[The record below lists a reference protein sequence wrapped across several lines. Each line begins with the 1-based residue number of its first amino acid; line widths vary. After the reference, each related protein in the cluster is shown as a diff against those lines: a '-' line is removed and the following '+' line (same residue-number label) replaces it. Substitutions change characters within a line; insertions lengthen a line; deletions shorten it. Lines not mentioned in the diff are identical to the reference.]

1 MKIEFNKKF
10 DTIAFYVAA
19 VFAVCLAMVIICLK
33 WATVSAFAAKIVFLL
48 APIGWGVVF
57 AYLMNPVLIKT
68 ETVLSKYVFRK
79 KPHPKASRVIA
90 VAVCLIVLIG
100 IIAAIFAL
108 ILPGIIGSL
117 NQIYQNLSKYIV
129 TIQDY
134 IIRVL
139 DDYPELEARLTE
151 ELRKFQTNAME
162 YLYNITQ
169 NISTMNLEGLREF
182 AAKIGGGA
190 LTGALNILNA
200 AKDAIIGLIIM
211 IYLLF
216 SKELFIGQAKKLTNA
231 FFPKPAAAAIL
242 RVSAH
247 SNRVMGG
254 FINGKIIDSVII
266 GILCFIGMSIMK
278 MEYVVLISVI
288 VGVTNIIPFFGPFI
302 GAIPSGLLLLI
313 AAPEQVL
320 PFCIFILALQQFD
333 GNILGPKILG
343 DTTGL
348 PAFWVMVAI
357 FLGGGLFGFGG
368 MILGVPIFAVIYT
381 LIKEI
386 TENQLRKKSLP
397 VATTEYMPY
406 PVIEET
412 SSHKSFKLTK
422 NNKKSGLNTDDKNFN
437 NLGGNNE
444 KNN

>member
-1 MKIEFNKKF
+1 MKIKF
-10 DTIAFYVAA
+10 EAKYDTIAFYVAA

-33 WATVSAFAAKIVFLL
+33 WAALTAFGAKILFLL

-57 AYLMNPVLIKT
+57 SYLMNPVLIKT
-68 ETVLSKYVFRK
+68 ETALTRYVFRK
-79 KPHPKASRVIA
+79 KARPKLTRIIS
-90 VAVCLIVLIG
+90 VAVCMIVLLG
-100 IIAAIFAL
+100 IIAAFFAL
-108 ILPGIIGSL
+108 VLPGIINSL
-117 NQIYQNLSKYIV
+117 NQIYQNLSSYVV
-129 TIQDY
+129 TIQEY
-134 IIRVL
+134 IIRIL
-139 DDYPELEARLTE
+139 DDYPELEARLTS
-151 ELRKFQTNAME
+151 ELAKFQENAMD
-162 YLYNITQ
+162 YLYNVTQ
-169 NISTMNLEGLREF
+169 NLSTMDFEGIREF
-182 AAKIGGGA
+182 AQKVGGGA

-200 AKDAIIGLIIM
+200 LKDAVIGLIIM

-231 FFPKPAAAAIL
+231 FFPKPAAAAII

-247 SNRVMGG
+247 TNRVMGG

-266 GILCFIGMSIMK
+266 GILCAIGMWIMN
-278 MEYVVLISVI
+278 MDYVVLISVI

-386 TENQLRKKSLP
+386 TENLLRKKSLP
-397 VATTEYMPY
+397 VSTKDYMPP
-406 PVIEET
+406 PVIEENR
-412 SSHKSFKLTK
+412 SHKSFKLTK
-422 NNKKSGLNTDDKNFN
+422 KNNKISG
-437 NLGGNNE
+437 E
-444 KNN
+444 KKDEE

>member
-1 MKIEFNKKF
+1 MKIKF
-10 DTIAFYVAA
+10 EAKYDTIAFYVSA

-33 WATVSAFAAKIVFLL
+33 WETVSAFGAKVIFLL
-48 APIGWGVVF
+48 SPIGWGAAF
-57 AYLMNPVLIKT
+57 AFLMNPVMIKT
-68 ETVLSKYVFRK
+68 ETALTKYVFRK
-79 KPHPKASRVIA
+79 KAHPKITRVIA
-90 VAVCLIVLIG
+90 VSVCLIVLLG
-100 IIAAIFAL
+100 IIAAFFAM
-108 ILPGIIGSL
+108 ILPGIIESL
-117 NQIYQNLSKYIV
+117 NQIYQNLSSYVV
-129 TIQDY
+129 TIQEY
-134 IIRVL
+134 IIRL
-139 DDYPELEARLTE
+139 LEDYPELEARITS
-151 ELRKFQTNAME
+151 ELAKFQSNAME
-162 YLYNITQ
+162 YLYNVTQ
-169 NISTMNLEGLREF
+169 NLSTMDFEGIREF
-182 AAKIGGGA
+182 AQKVGGGA

-200 AKDAIIGLIIM
+200 VKDAIIGIIIM

-216 SKELFIGQAKKLTNA
+216 SKELFIGQAKKLTHA
-231 FFPKPAAAAIL
+231 LFPKPAAAAVL

-247 SNRVMGG
+247 TNRVMGG

-386 TENQLRKKSLP
+386 SENMLRKKSLP
-397 VATTEYMPY
+397 VSTKEYMPT
-406 PVIEET
+406 PVIEENH
-412 SSHKSFKLTK
+412 SHKSFKLTK
-422 NNKKSGLNTDDKNFN
+422 KNE
-437 NLGGNNE
+437 NLSKERQAKENE
-444 KNN
+444 NEDN

>member
-1 MKIEFNKKF
+1 MKIEFEKKY

-33 WATVSAFAAKIVFLL
+33 WAAVSAFGAKVVFLL
-48 APIGWGVVF
+48 APIGWGAAF
-57 AYLMNPVLIKT
+57 AYLMNPVLIKV
-68 ETVLSKYVFRK
+68 ETALTRYVFRK
-79 KPHPKASRVIA
+79 KAHPKLMRIIS
-90 VAVCLIVLIG
+90 VAVCLIVLLG
-100 IIAAIFAL
+100 IIAAFFAMV
-108 ILPGIIGSL
+108 LPGIIESL
-117 NQIYQNLSKYIV
+117 NQIYQNLSAYMV
-129 TIQDY
+129 TIQEY
-134 IIRVL
+134 IIKVL
-139 DDYPELEARLTE
+139 EDYPQLEERLTT
-151 ELRKFQTNAME
+151 ELQKFQENAMD
-162 YLYNITQ
+162 YLYNVTQ
-169 NISTMNLEGLREF
+169 NLSTMDFEGIREF
-182 AAKIGGGA
+182 AQKIGGGA

-200 AKDAIIGLIIM
+200 VKDAVIGLIIM

-216 SKELFIGQAKKLTNA
+216 SKELFIGQSKKLTNA
-231 FFPKPAAAAIL
+231 IFPKPAAAAIL

-247 SNRVMGG
+247 TNRVMGG
-254 FINGKIIDSVII
+254 FINGKIIDSIII
-266 GILCFIGMSIMK
+266 GILCAIGMSIMK

-386 TENQLRKKSLP
+386 AENMLRKKGLP
-397 VATTEYMPY
+397 VSTTEYMPT
-406 PVIEET
+406 PVIEENH
-412 SSHKSFKLTK
+412 SHKSFKLTK
-422 NNKKSGLNTDDKNFN
+422 KKINSSGDKK
-437 NLGGNNE
+437 NE
-444 KNN
+444 E

>member
-1 MKIEFNKKF
+1 MKIEFEKKY
-10 DTIAFYVAA
+10 DTIAFYVTA

-33 WATVSAFAAKIVFLL
+33 WAVVSAFGAKVLFLL
-48 APIGWGVVF
+48 APIGWGVAF
-57 AYLMNPVLIKT
+57 SYLMNPVLVKT
-68 ETVLSKYVFRK
+68 ETALTRYVFRK
-79 KPHPKASRVIA
+79 KARPKLMRIIA
-90 VAVCLIVLIG
+90 VTVCMIVLLG
-100 IIAAIFAL
+100 LIAAFFAL

-117 NQIYQNLSKYIV
+117 NQIYQNLSEYVV
-129 TIQDY
+129 TIQEY
-134 IIRVL
+134 IIRLL
-139 DDYPELEARLTE
+139 DDYPQLEARLTT
-151 ELRKFQTNAME
+151 ELAKFQENAMD
-162 YLYNITQ
+162 YLYNVTQ
-169 NISTMNLEGLREF
+169 NLSTMNLEGIREF
-182 AAKIGGGA
+182 AQKIGGGA
-190 LTGALNILNA
+190 LTGALNFLNA
-200 AKDAIIGLIIM
+200 VKDAVIGLIIM

-231 FFPKPAAAAIL
+231 FFPKPAAAAII

-247 SNRVMGG
+247 TNRVMGG

-266 GILCFIGMSIMK
+266 GILCFIGMSIMN

-288 VGVTNIIPFFGPFI
+288 VGITNIIPFFGPFI
-302 GAIPSGLLLLI
+302 GAIPSGILLLI

-386 TENQLRKKSLP
+386 TENMLRRKSLP
-397 VATTEYMPY
+397 VATKEYMPP
-406 PVIEET
+406 PVIEENK
-412 SSHKSFKLTK
+412 SHKSFKLTK
-422 NNKKSGLNTDDKNFN
+422 KKNQNTQNNKKSGDNS
-437 NLGGNNE
+437 NE
-444 KNN
+444 E